1 MRLSWRAEGIQV
13 CSDSHISPGPQ
24 QKGAEQQQEGGCED
38 LRQVGGVWQRR
49 EEGTVQTVCSDTVT
63 LTLSA
68 TVVELTV
75 GSGPDGD
82 TGSLSRPLPGEGAHR
97 QHVLPVRLQTVYGH
111 RLSSGVRH

>member
-1 MRLSWRAEGIQV
+1 M
-13 CSDSHISPGPQ
+13 
-24 QKGAEQQQEGGCED
+24 
-38 LRQVGGVWQRR
+38 GGVWQRR

-111 RLSSGVRH
+111 GLSSGVRH